1 MKTPPPPPPGPLN
14 KRRICLIWSSFL
26 VLPLM
31 SNNGGLILFTIS
43 VGIWRIFSIQLVL
56 LDGFLIL
63 FLQYLHS
70 TVKKFEIG
78 GRE

>member
-1 MKTPPPPPPGPLN
+1 
-14 KRRICLIWSSFL
+14 
-26 VLPLM
+26 M
-31 SNNGGLILFTIS
+31 SNDGGLILFTIS

-63 FLQYLHS
+63 FLHYLHS